1 MLFDLLHQIQ
11 KQFRLKEVDD
21 RNAEAVAEFLNG
33 RNRGAVVASA
43 DNVVHCGLGHA
54 AANTQGVDGNILL
67 LAQFDNPLPD
77 SLADRNGLHLLSL
90 QYVKKAYTIPLANIT
105 PFELK

>member
-1 MLFDLLHQIQ
+1 MLFDLLLQIQ

-21 RNAEAVAEFLNG
+21 RNTKTIAEFLNG
-33 RNRGAVVASA
+33 RNRGAVVAPA

-54 AANTQGVDGNILL
+54 AADARGVDGNILL

-77 SLADRNGLHLLSL
+77 SLADRNGLYPLSL

-105 PFELK
+105 SFELK